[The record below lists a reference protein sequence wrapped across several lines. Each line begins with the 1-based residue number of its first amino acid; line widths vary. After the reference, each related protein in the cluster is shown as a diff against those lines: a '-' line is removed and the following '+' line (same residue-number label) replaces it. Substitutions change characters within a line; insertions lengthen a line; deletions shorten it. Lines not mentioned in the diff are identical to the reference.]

1 MTLNL
6 KNSDEGA
13 AKLAGL
19 LFCKWFVFMELVHR
33 TFWNWV
39 CLNRQ
44 FETQEKL
51 FLTDIAPRVH
61 LRTKAATVFEMQY

>member
-19 LFCKWFVFMELVHR
+19 PLYKWFVFIELVHC
-33 TFWNWV
+33 TFRNWV
-39 CLNRQ
+39 CLSRQ
-44 FETQEKL
+44 YEMQEKL

-61 LRTKAATVFEMQY
+61 PRTKAATVFEMQY